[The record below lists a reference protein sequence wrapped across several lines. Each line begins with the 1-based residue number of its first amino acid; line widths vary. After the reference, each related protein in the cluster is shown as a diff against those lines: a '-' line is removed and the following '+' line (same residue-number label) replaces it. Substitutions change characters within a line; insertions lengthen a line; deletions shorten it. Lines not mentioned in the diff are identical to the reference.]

1 MSTRMSI
8 GNQPIVLD
16 NLIHNYD
23 FTDYTSGTTI
33 TNMVNSAQSA
43 SLDNS
48 PTHNKLGYIELDGT
62 NDSLEITPTDIGL
75 GDSGPTCTMEMGFRI
90 PTGTSNELFLLTA
103 NTSEVAISS
112 DGTGHSHTYTVC
124 RNSSGKLKL
133 ITRAGS
139 SHTNWYGSH
148 AADKSTLDVENNVW
162 YHMSI
167 RVSADGSSFGGGS
180 DGLVSHI
187 NLNNVNFINRGGMYG
202 GVAGPH
208 RHIGAGSNIILGAS
222 APSTAS
228 RTTYPLEIAYFRAY
242 TVKQTDAQRT
252 QNYNHH
258 VGRFSNQRY

>member
-1 MSTRMSI
+1 MSTRQTI

-48 PTHNKLGYIELDGT
+48 PTHNKIGYVELDGT
-62 NDSLEITPTDIGL
+62 NDSLEITPTSIGL
-75 GDSGPTCTMEMGFRI
+75 GDSGPTCTIEMGFKI
-90 PTGTSNELFLLTA
+90 PTGTSNELVLLTT
-103 NTSEVAISS
+103 NGSEVALDSTEHTFILFRNS
-112 DGTGHSHTYTVC
+112 DG
-124 RNSSGKLKL
+124 KLQFR
-133 ITRAGS
+133 TRVVS
-139 SHTNWYGSH
+139 SHTANHNSGP
-148 AADKSTLDVENNVW
+148 STPSVDNNVW

-167 RVSADGSSFGGGS
+167 RISNDTTSSHS
-180 DGLVSHI
+180 SEALQCHV
-187 NLNNVNFINRGGMYG
+187 NLNNVNFIDKSGMNGGIYG
-202 GVAGPH
+202 PFRFLSANQ
-208 RHIGAGSNIILGAS
+208 NIILGAS

-242 TVKQTDAQRT
+242 TVKQTDLQRT

-258 VGRFSNQRY
+258 AGRFGAY

>member
-1 MSTRMSI
+1 MSTRLNI

-48 PTHNKLGYIELDGT
+48 PTHNKIGYVELDGT
-62 NDSLEITPTDIGL
+62 NDSLEITPTSIGF
-75 GDSGPTCTMEMGFRI
+75 GSSGPTYTLDMGFRI
-90 PTGTSNELFLLTA
+90 PTGTSNELVLFTT
-103 NTSEVAISS
+103 NTSETDLSTNNHTFIIYRNS
-112 DGTGHSHTYTVC
+112 DGKLHWKARVTSNFTTVW
-124 RNSSGKLKL
+124 G
-133 ITRAGS
+133 
-139 SHTNWYGSH
+139 
-148 AADKSTLDVENNVW
+148 DESTSDLENNVW

-167 RVSADGSSFGGGS
+167 RVSDDTNYGGFS
-180 DGLVSHI
+180 TEALNVNI
-187 NLNNVNFINRGGMYG
+187 NLNNVTVINMDGMYG
-202 GVAGPH
+202 GLYGPY
-208 RHIGAGSNIILGAS
+208 RFTNANGNFILGAS

-258 VGRFSNQRY
+258 VSRFGAY